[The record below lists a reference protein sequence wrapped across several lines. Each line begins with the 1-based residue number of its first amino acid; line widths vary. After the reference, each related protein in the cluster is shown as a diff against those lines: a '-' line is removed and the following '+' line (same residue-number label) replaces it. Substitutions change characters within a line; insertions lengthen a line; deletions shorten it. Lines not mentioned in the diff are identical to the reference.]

1 MAQLSLCRRVVS
13 VSEVPTNWS
22 VSPRR
27 TIWSFA
33 AIVWCGIHRVVTD
46 IMLNHDNCPSM
57 VIWGIKDKKPAWYA
71 VRSALRHRTLTESGI
86 LTLRQTDRRDGD
98 VYNLAGQKVSSD
110 YRGIVIIDGRKVL
123 NK

>member
-1 MAQLSLCRRVVS
+1 
-13 VSEVPTNWS
+13 
-22 VSPRR
+22 
-27 TIWSFA
+27 
-33 AIVWCGIHRVVTD
+33 
-46 IMLNHDNCPSM
+46 M
-57 VIWGIKDKKPAWYA
+57 VIWGVKDNDSWRNTSNPLLYTSGLDKKPAWYA

>member
-1 MAQLSLCRRVVS
+1 MARYCYFSSKITGSGILNLYGGGDRCFLGN
-13 VSEVPTNWS
+13 SE
-22 VSPRR
+22 
-27 TIWSFA
+27 
-33 AIVWCGIHRVVTD
+33 
-46 IMLNHDNCPSM
+46 
-57 VIWGIKDKKPAWYA
+57 KKWPDWTGYTGDVHVYPFPENSSSAGFYG